1 MAERDREGI
10 LGLDNIR
17 LDLPVAGLGS
27 RTLAAFL
34 DYLCLLVVTAAWFAV
49 CLGIGVLDA
58 GWGIAL
64 MIIGV
69 FLLQWGYFAL
79 QEMAMGGRTLGK
91 RVVGLRV
98 VSAEGASPGTG
109 ALLMRNLVRLL
120 EVVFGVPL
128 MAIDPLSRRLGDR
141 LAGTLVVHERRRNEE
156 LMIGRIPPG
165 WGARE
170 VGVVESFLSRQGELA
185 DPGQRAELAGRLLA
199 RVERDAPHFLEGVD
213 RRDPVQ
219 ALRLALQPPGGE
231 GTLDYARFVRL
242 RRPVWETFERQLE
255 EGRDLRR
262 VSHND
267 LEEMAFRYRQVLH
280 DHALAAARYPRT
292 GAARRLRELAVEG
305 MRRLT
310 QDERESSGGLR
321 HFFTRTFPAAFRRQ
335 LGLLG
340 VTTGLFAL
348 GAVIGLVLGNLQP
361 GLGAIFLGAEAFQG
375 LAEGEMWTD
384 SLVTTMPPSLS
395 TSRIATNN
403 IGVSLMAWGGGLLA
417 GLVPLWVVLFNGF
430 MLGTIIS
437 VTAHYSMAGRLLEF
451 VSAHGFLEISLI
463 LVMAAA
469 GLGIGRAIV
478 AAGER
483 PRSVALR
490 EAGREALVV
499 LLGCVPWF
507 VVLALV
513 EVLVS
518 PSPELAPPFKVALG
532 LVLEL
537 LFLTLALGRPARRS
551 SHE

>member
-1 MAERDREGI
+1 VAERDREGI

-27 RTLAAFL
+27 RALAAIV
-34 DYLCLLVVTAAWFAV
+34 DYV
-49 CLGIGVLDA
+49 CLIVVLGVWVLVCVLVGVFDGA
-58 GWGIAL
+58 WGITL
-64 MIIGV
+64 MIIGL
-69 FLLQWGYFAL
+69 FLIQWGYFAV
-79 QEMAMGGRTLGK
+79 QEMMTGGRTLGK

-98 VSAEGASPGTG
+98 VSAEGASPETG
-109 ALLMRNLVRLL
+109 ALLIRNLVRFLDIIFGIP
-120 EVVFGVPL
+120 VMVF
-128 MAIDPLSRRLGDR
+128 DPLSRRLGDY
-141 LAGTLVVHERRRNEE
+141 LAGTLVVHERRQDEE

-170 VGVVESFLSRQGELA
+170 VAVVESFLARHAELG
-185 DPGQRAELAGRLLA
+185 DPGQRTDLARRLLA
-199 RVERDAPHFLEGVD
+199 RIERDAPQFLEGID
-213 RRDPVQ
+213 RSDPVN

-242 RRPVWETFERQLE
+242 RRPVWETFEKQLE
-255 EGRDLRR
+255 VGQDPRSL
-262 VSHND
+262 SHND

-292 GAARRLRELAVEG
+292 GAARRLRALAVEG

-310 QDERESSGGLR
+310 QDERQSSGGLR
-321 HFFTRTFPAAFRRQ
+321 QFYTRTFPAAFRRQ

-340 VTTGLFAL
+340 ITTGLFVLATL
-348 GAVIGLVLGNLQP
+348 AGLALGNLQP
-361 GLGAIFLGAEAFQG
+361 GLGVAFLGPEAFRG

-384 SLVTTMPPSLS
+384 SLVSTVPPSVS
-395 TSRIATNN
+395 SASIGANN
-403 IGVSLMAWGGGLLA
+403 ITVSLTAWAGGLLA
-417 GLVPLWVVLFNGF
+417 GLVPLWVVLLNGY
-430 MLGTIIS
+430 MLGTLVS
-437 VTAHYSMAGRLLEF
+437 VTLHYSMASRLLEF

-469 GLGIGRAIV
+469 GLGIGRAMV
-478 AAGER
+478 AAGDR
-483 PRSVALR
+483 PRSVTLR
-490 EAGREALVV
+490 AAGREALVI

-518 PSPELAPPFKVALG
+518 PSPELSPPFKVALG

-537 LFLTLALGRPARRS
+537 LFLTLALGRPVRRG